1 MVSNVLS
8 IAGTDPSGGAGIQAD
23 LKAFSAC
30 GVYGMAVITAVV
42 AQNTQGVRNFDA
54 MRPQL
59 VADQIDAVFE
69 DVDVHAVKI
78 GMLAT
83 REIIDIV
90 ADRLVH
96 HRAKNIVLDPVMVAK
111 SGHNLLSPDA
121 VDGIRTRLV
130 PIATLVTPN
139 LPEAAVL
146 LERAEPDNV
155 AEMETCAN
163 ELVGLGTA
171 WALIKGGH
179 LRDKT
184 AVDVLIG
191 DGEVKHLESPRIATT
206 SDHGTGCTLSAA
218 IASFLPA
225 YSVAEAT
232 ERAKSYL
239 TNALSAGSTLN
250 VGRPGGRGPVHH
262 FYHWW

>member
-30 GVYGMAVITAVV
+30 GAFGMAVVTAVV

-69 DVDVHAVKI
+69 DIDVHAVKI

-83 REIIDIV
+83 REIIETV
-90 ADRLVH
+90 AERLVH
-96 HRAKNIVLDPVMVAK
+96 HKAKNIVLDPVMVAK
-111 SGHNLLSPDA
+111 SGHHLLSPDA
-121 VDGIRTRLV
+121 VDAIKTQLV
-130 PIATLVTPN
+130 PISTLVTPN
-139 LPEAAVL
+139 LPEAAIL
-146 LERAEPDNV
+146 LGRAAPDNL
-155 AEMETCAN
+155 AEMESSGR
-163 ELVGLGTA
+163 ELVRLGSN
-171 WALIKGGH
+171 WALVKGGH
-179 LRDKT
+179 LQDQT

-191 DGEVKHLESPRIATT
+191 DGVMKHLESPRITTT

-218 IASFLPA
+218 IAAFLPVH
-225 YSVAEAT
+225 SVPEAA

-239 TNALSAGSTLN
+239 TNALAAGSSLN
-250 VGRPGGRGPVHH
+250 VGRPGGHGPVHH